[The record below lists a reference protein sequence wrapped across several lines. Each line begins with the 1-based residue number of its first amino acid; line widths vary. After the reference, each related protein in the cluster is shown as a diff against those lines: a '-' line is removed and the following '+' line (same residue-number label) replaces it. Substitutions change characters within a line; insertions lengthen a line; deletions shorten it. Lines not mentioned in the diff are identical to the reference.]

1 MNPNIKSILR
11 FRLNRV
17 RVRVSG
23 DREPHRNRRNALL
36 LILFSAITNDGFNPA
51 VTITMASLDKIP
63 VSDVMPFIISQVLGG
78 LVAVQLFKRVKN

>member
-1 MNPNIKSILR
+1 MNPNKK
-11 FRLNRV
+11 
-17 RVRVSG
+17 VSCVFIG
-23 DREPHRNRRNALL
+23 STVFVYVFLVTENPIAIGATLSLL

-78 LVAVQLFKRVKN
+78 LVAVQLFA

>member
-1 MNPNIKSILR
+1 VFVYVFLVTENPIAIGAS
-11 FRLNRV
+11 
-17 RVRVSG
+17 
-23 DREPHRNRRNALL
+23 LL

-78 LVAVQLFKRVKN
+78 LVAVQCLARRTNWERRQFER

>member
-1 MNPNIKSILR
+1 VFVYVFLVTENPIAIGATLS
-11 FRLNRV
+11 
-17 RVRVSG
+17 
-23 DREPHRNRRNALL
+23 LL

-63 VSDVMPFIISQVLGG
+63 VSDVMFIISQVLGG

>member
-1 MNPNIKSILR
+1 VFVYVFLVTENPIAIGATLS
-11 FRLNRV
+11 
-17 RVRVSG
+17 
-23 DREPHRNRRNALL
+23 LL

-63 VSDVMPFIISQVLGG
+63 VSDVMPFISQVLGG